1 MDGEEDWKIPIES
14 EIVNVREC
22 QLNTT
27 NRTMIKVFQI
37 AG

>member
-14 EIVNVREC
+14 VNVREC